1 MRAVASL
8 EAIMAHRVWRLS
20 VLLASASMGLTPL
33 QSRAQEGASPD
44 DVVATLEKLS
54 GVHKGFRRNHAK
66 GDCASGAFQAGA
78 DARALSI
85 SPLFSGQPIPVTARF
100 SVAGPNPAAPDK
112 ANSPRGMALQFQ
124 LPDGA
129 LQNMAMLNVPVF
141 AAATPQA
148 FLELLQVGLPDPATG
163 KPDPAKLQ
171 AYIVKYPEFKGFADW
186 SGAHKPPPSYA
197 EVAYYSVHAF
207 KFVDSGKQEHWV
219 KWRFAPRDG
228 EAFMT
233 DAELAA
239 APGDFLADRL
249 AERLRKGPAVWDMII
264 ILGEKGDAIDNPTI
278 PWPATRREIKGGVL
292 TLSKAGGQADGQ
304 CDGINFD
311 PNLVSA
317 GVEPSP
323 DPVLAF
329 RSSAYAVSYGKRLE
343 EGAK

>member
-1 MRAVASL
+1 
-8 EAIMAHRVWRLS
+8 MA
-20 VLLASASMGLTPL
+20 LLASLGMALPL
-33 QSRAQEGASPD
+33 AAVRAQEGPSAD

-66 GDCASGAFQAGA
+66 GDCASGAFQATA
-78 DARALSI
+78 DAKSLS
-85 SPLFSGQPIPVTARF
+85 SSALFSGQSIAVTARF
-100 SVAGPNPAAPDK
+100 SVAGPNPGAPDK

-124 LPDGA
+124 LPGGA
-129 LQNMAMLNVPVF
+129 LHNMAMLNVPVF

-148 FLELLQVGLPDPATG
+148 FLERLQVDLPDPATG
-163 KPDPAKLQ
+163 KPDPVKLQ
-171 AYIVKYPEFKGFADW
+171 SYIAKYPEYKSFADW
-186 SGAHKPPPSYA
+186 FGAHKPPPSYA
-197 EVAYYSVHAF
+197 EAAYYSLHAF
-207 KFVDSGKQEHWV
+207 KFIAADKQEHWV

-233 DAELAA
+233 DAEMAA
-239 APGDFLADRL
+239 APGEFLADRL
-249 AERLRKGPAVWDMII
+249 SERLRKGAAIWDMIV
-264 ILGEKGDAIDNPTI
+264 ILGEKGDAIDNATI
-278 PWPATRREIKGGVL
+278 AWPATRREVKAGVL
-292 TLSKAGGQADGQ
+292 TLAKAGAEADGS

-343 EGAK
+343 ENAK